1 MGVNMKLGSLF
12 AALAA
17 CAIAVSVSASADTQE
32 QIAARGAVDNATYC
46 IAEGGVVQERI
57 PEFGTNNANPLKLSG
72 SAYFCQFTKK
82 DSSQINVLLSTL
94 GTDKPTLA
102 ALAYYAKVQLGSCE
116 GNPASCYCTLLGGS
130 DSFGGINLSG
140 GGWVLKSDPTDVL
153 ETCIFPDMS
162 SIDSWGL
169 AYHSANIIRGKN
181 LAGVLKY
188 ANPNKTTRSFVPH
201 KNNAFPFQ

>member
-1 MGVNMKLGSLF
+1 MKLISLL
-12 AALAA
+12 AAVACALA
-17 CAIAVSVSASADTQE
+17 ITASADAQQAT
-32 QIAARGAVDNATYC
+32 ARSSVDDATYC
-46 IAEGGVVQERI
+46 VSKGGVVQERI
-57 PEFGTNNANPLKLSG
+57 PEYGTNNSNPLKLSG

-102 ALAYYAKVQLGSCE
+102 ALAYYAKVQLGSCN

-130 DSFGGINLSG
+130 DSFGGVNLAG

-153 ETCIFPDMS
+153 ETCMFPDMS

-169 AYHSANIIRGKN
+169 AYHSAGIIRGKN

-188 ANPNKTTRSFVPH
+188 ANPYKASASFAQKNKGLPL
-201 KNNAFPFQ
+201 P